1 MKKVI
6 YINLV
11 TVDSCSE
18 NIQSLPEIII
28 VKDGTSKYIDRG
40 LFEISAS
47 IIALVEEHLGENHS
61 ELIPFAVEER
71 EIVTSFTP
79 RQRRR

>member
-18 NIQSLPEIII
+18 NIESLPVITL
-28 VKDGTSKYIDRG
+28 VKNGTRKYIVTG
-40 LFEISAS
+40 LFEIETA
-47 IIALVEEHLGENHS
+47 IIELVEEHLGENHS

-71 EIVTSFTP
+71 EIISSSTP
-79 RQRRR
+79 RQRSR

>member
-28 VKDGTSKYIDRG
+28 VKDGTSKYIGTG
-40 LFEISAS
+40 LFEISAA
-47 IIALVEEHLGENHS
+47 IIATCA
-61 ELIPFAVEER
+61 IK
-71 EIVTSFTP
+71 IVILKKSGGA
-79 RQRRR
+79 RRKNF

>member
-1 MKKVI
+1 MKKII

-11 TVDSCSE
+11 TVSESSE
-18 NIQSLPEIII
+18 NIESLPEITI
-28 VKDGTSKYIDRG
+28 VDNGTSKYISKG
-40 LFEISAS
+40 LFEVEAA
-47 IIALVEEHLGENHS
+47 IIEIVEEHLGQDYS

-71 EIVTSFTP
+71 EIVTSSTL

>member
-18 NIQSLPEIII
+18 NIQSLPVITI
-28 VKDGTSKYIDRG
+28 VKNGTSKYIVTG
-40 LFEISAS
+40 LFEIEAA
-47 IIALVEEHLGENHS
+47 IIELVEEHLGKNHS

-71 EIVTSFTP
+71 EIVTSSAAK
-79 RQRRR
+79 QRRR